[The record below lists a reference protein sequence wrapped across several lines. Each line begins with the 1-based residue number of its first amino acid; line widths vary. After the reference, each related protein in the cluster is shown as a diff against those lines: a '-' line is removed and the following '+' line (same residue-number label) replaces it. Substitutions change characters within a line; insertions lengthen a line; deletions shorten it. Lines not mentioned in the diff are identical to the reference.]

1 MLQGW
6 KGINRTT
13 IGFDNSPLS
22 VPGTTIIYGTR
33 ATLHCLRPVSGSLPS
48 RGARSGLRGLDVIPI
63 MVSIEDDNG
72 IFVDTGC
79 LQIIK
84 EGLYRGIKIIGGSK
98 VSMMVSSLVF
108 CQWESNL
115 IPYQTGCVRIVVGNC
130 DEFGI
135 EGEAACKCSKYW
147 MESANMI
154 LSFKPYWKEFSSVAG
169 EK

>member
-1 MLQGW
+1 
-6 KGINRTT
+6 
-13 IGFDNSPLS
+13 
-22 VPGTTIIYGTR
+22 
-33 ATLHCLRPVSGSLPS
+33 
-48 RGARSGLRGLDVIPI
+48 

-98 VSMMVSSLVF
+98 VSIDGFVIGF

-135 EGEAACKCSKYW
+135 EGLLQVFQILDGVCKHDLIIQ
-147 MESANMI
+147 AI
-154 LSFKPYWKEFSSVAG
+154 LEGVLIRG
-169 EK
+169 R